1 MSHSDDKGLVLPP
14 PVAPVQVVVVPI
26 TKGSGAEHDAVMA
39 RVGAVV
45 AALKVRCLALRCVAL
60 RCVPRV
66 APPRAQ

>member
-1 MSHSDDKGLVLPP
+1 VTAQVMSHSDDKGLVLPP

-45 AALKVRCLALRCVAL
+45 AALKVRCVAL
-60 RCVPRV
+60 CCAPRV
-66 APPRAQ
+66 ASPRAQ